1 MAEVFVGPIAMTM
14 LLSFV
19 FVMMVLMVV
28 VDNVKVREQ
37 QQYVC

>member
-19 FVMMVLMVV
+19 MMVLMVV
-28 VDNVKVREQ
+28 VDNAKVREQ